1 MILILRINL
10 RKDSGVEDKYIESM
24 IHYDPDIEDNYKE
37 SMIGNGYEFKD
48 NRFKSMRII
57 NEDNAEISR

>member
-1 MILILRINL
+1 
-10 RKDSGVEDKYIESM
+10 M

-48 NRFKSMRII
+48 NRFKSIRII